1 MMPSSMREQRD
12 YGKHDLYIEDDIVI
26 SVPHGELT
34 LAELHIYTDILA
46 EVIARHGHCL
56 MLADNK
62 EVSGIEAC
70 ARRYSAQW
78 SVGKPVVGIALY
90 NAGLAARTVF
100 TLVLKAMNMIGKQPI
115 PFAFFKTE
123 QEARDWLARL
133 REQHLAKV
141 RRGEMSPDAGGGNQ
155 SGPTP

>member
-1 MMPSSMREQRD
+1 MREHRP
-12 YGKHDLYIEDDIVI
+12 YGKHELYIEDDIII
-26 SVPHGELT
+26 SVPHGELN
-34 LAELHIYTDILA
+34 LSELRIYTDIVS

-62 EVSGIEAC
+62 DASGIEAS

-78 SVGKPVVGIALY
+78 SIGKPVIGIALY
-90 NAGLAARTVF
+90 NASLTARTVF
-100 TLVLKAMNMIGKQPI
+100 TLVLKAMNLIGRQPI

-123 QEARDWLARL
+123 LEARDWLARL

-141 RRGEMSPDAGGGNQ
+141 RLGEKSLASGGADRAG
-155 SGPTP
+155 PAP